1 MSPAPPSKAPDL
13 RDARA
18 ARLAAQH
25 AGGGNKRRKLEEDED
40 DDVGKRVAMRRPASS
55 QNLFDT
61 GDLGA
66 PWRDPAPSLALT
78 RKASQHNLTRAAS
91 AANVMGLEEPLL
103 QTVARDLARQNSRQ
117 DVLKR
122 PASTNNLAL
131 PDRVTVR
138 KRAPPGTPS
147 HRSPP
152 SHPPP
157 TNNKGKAPP
166 GLPLVLHQATSST
179 FPEEVHRQSARRRP
193 HPKLIGQR
201 HRRSRRA
208 RTPSSILES
217 LPSEARAARLHRG
230 KADRLQKRK
239 PHWS

>member
-1 MSPAPPSKAPDL
+1 MSPAPPSNKPDL

-40 DDVGKRVAMRRPASS
+40 EDIGKRVAMRRPASS

-122 PASTNNLAL
+122 PASTNNMAL

-138 KRAPPGTPS
+138 KRAPPG
-147 HRSPP
+147 
-152 SHPPP
+152 PPP
-157 TNNKGKAPP
+157 GPPP
-166 GLPLVLHQATSST
+166 GHKLHI
-179 FPEEVHRQSARRRP
+179 PGRSAP
-193 HPKLIGQR
+193 AK
-201 HRRSRRA
+201 RSA
-208 RTPSSILES
+208 P
-217 LPSEARAARLHRG
+217 
-230 KADRLQKRK
+230 
-239 PHWS
+239 